1 MLAGRQWTPFEPL
14 PPFRQHLEFAHTS
27 TRLLVLC
34 PARLECP
41 QSGGVGVDW
50 PGLSRFE
57 MSHMKHTWMSGLLV
71 SMAALWAQPSASA
84 PPPPRAN
91 GPCANGVK
99 EARRHVEAGHL
110 RQARQA
116 LTECAKSTCGAL
128 SRQCQAGLQ
137 RLESDIPSVVV
148 VATDGSGATRV
159 DVRVSVDGELL
170 TSQLDGRGV
179 DVDPGM
185 HEFSFSTDQGD
196 AHSEKILIL
205 QGQRNRVI
213 SVTLKRAA
221 AAPPDGANAPA
232 AAAAPPSE
240 VSMTPATEQSAAEQK
255 AALAP
260 AANGREVAA
269 SASTERPRSSPL
281 LAYVVGGAGLAAVGS
296 SLLLA
301 HWGREDN
308 LLLDRC
314 APDCSQA
321 SVDHVSNMYIAADI
335 ALGAG
340 VVALGAATWLYLTR
354 PQVEDEKAATYRFDV
369 QPTASG
375 AYATVGRA
383 F

>member
-1 MLAGRQWTPFEPL
+1 M
-14 PPFRQHLEFAHTS
+14 PPVGWS
-27 TRLLVLC
+27 
-34 PARLECP
+34 
-41 QSGGVGVDW
+41 GVDW
-50 PGLSRFE
+50 LGLSRFE
-57 MSHMKHTWMSGLLV
+57 MSHMKHRWMSGLLV

-84 PPPPRAN
+84 PPPPKAN

-99 EARRHVEAGHL
+99 EARRQVEAGHL

-116 LTECAKSTCGAL
+116 FTECAKSTCGAL
-128 SRQCQAGLQ
+128 SQQCRAGLQ

-148 VATDGSGATRV
+148 VVTDGSGITRG
-159 DVRVSVDGELL
+159 DVRVSMDGELL
-170 TSQLDGRGV
+170 TSQIDGRGV

-221 AAPPDGANAPA
+221 SAPSDSTNAPGAAAAA

-240 VSMTPATEQSAAEQK
+240 VSMTPAAEQK
-255 AALAP
+255 TSLAP
-260 AANGREVAA
+260 VASGRELTA
-269 SASTERPRSSPL
+269 SASTDRPRASPL

-314 APDCSQA
+314 APNCSQA

-335 ALGAG
+335 TLGAG

-354 PQVEDEKAATYRFDV
+354 PEVEDEKAATYRFDV